1 MIGSRR
7 RVLGPGE
14 MFPSGDT
21 AYRVH
26 FPRLR
31 SGLKVRVVE
40 CGDARLP
47 PVLFVPGWG
56 CSVYLFRHN
65 LPAIAEAGFRSIAVD
80 LKGHGLS
87 DKPISPADYTIE
99 SLVHHLRDI
108 IDALEVERPDLV
120 GHSLGGSLIYHFASH
135 YPHRVRSLGLLS
147 PVGLTGVPLMRFYRA
162 ITPRLLNPLIKHVRS
177 RLIVKVA
184 LHRVYGKR
192 GQFTERDVEEFLV
205 PSQFPDYAIA
215 LRELLHSYEWKAAQN
230 RKLATLDLP
239 AVGVWG
245 TRDHMM
251 PADGMAIYR
260 RLLPRIVLHAIPEA
274 GHIIPQETPGEVNTA
289 LLDLLRG

>member
-1 MIGSRR
+1 
-7 RVLGPGE
+7 
-14 MFPSGDT
+14 MFPSGDA

-31 SGLKVRVVE
+31 SGLKVRVIE
-40 CGDARLP
+40 RGDPSLP
-47 PVLFVPGWG
+47 PVVFVPGWG

-65 LPAIAEAGFRSIAVD
+65 LPIIAEAGFRAIAID

-87 DKPISPADYTIE
+87 DKPASPAEYTIE
-99 SLVHHLRDI
+99 ALVEHLSEVL
-108 IDALEVERPDLV
+108 DALELEQPSLV
-120 GHSLGGSLIYHFASH
+120 GHSLGGSLIYHLASR

-147 PVGLTGVPLMRFYRA
+147 PVGLTGVPLMRLYRA
-162 ITPRLLNPLIKHVRS
+162 VTPRLLNPLIKHVRS
-177 RLIVKVA
+177 RLIVKAA

-192 GQFTERDVEEFLV
+192 AHFTERDVEEFLA
-205 PSQFPDYAIA
+205 PSQFPDYAVA
-215 LRELLHSYEWKAAQN
+215 LRELLHSYDWMAAQG

-251 PADGMAIYR
+251 PADGMRIYLG
-260 RLLPRIVLHAIPEA
+260 LLPRIVLHAIPEA
-274 GHIIPQETPGEVNTA
+274 GHIIPQETPAEVNSA
-289 LLDLLRG
+289 LVDLLSETAPLSGA